1 MMDKKKIYIEKSL
14 RQFLK
19 YGIKSVTIGDIA
31 QHLNISTKTIYK
43 LFGDKTGLV
52 KACLELDQEII
63 ANTYQKIL
71 QNEALMMALIEF
83 YNELVDRISRVN
95 ANYFNDLHSYF
106 PEEWEKTT
114 QYSIEQIKIL
124 LEKGKA
130 QGFFYKNLDK
140 EVVAQT
146 LSLLVAAML
155 DDHTF
160 TQYIPNRRQ
169 LSANI
174 IYPYLRGICTRKGWE
189 EVRQYLSKAVML

>member
-1 MMDKKKIYIEKSL
+1 MDKKDIYIEKSL

-52 KACLELDQEII
+52 HACLALDQKII
-63 ANTYQKIL
+63 ADTYEKIL
-71 QNEALMMALIEF
+71 KNEALMMALIAF
-83 YNELVDRISRVN
+83 YNELVNRISRVN
-95 ANYFNDLHSYF
+95 PNYFNDLKNYF
-106 PEEWEKTT
+106 PEEWEKIT
-114 QYSIEQIKIL
+114 QHSIEQIKIL
-124 LEKGKA
+124 LEKGKS
-130 QGFFYKNLDK
+130 QGFFYQNLDK

-146 LSLLVAAML
+146 LSLLVGAML

-189 EVRQYLSKAVML
+189 EVRQYLSKAIML